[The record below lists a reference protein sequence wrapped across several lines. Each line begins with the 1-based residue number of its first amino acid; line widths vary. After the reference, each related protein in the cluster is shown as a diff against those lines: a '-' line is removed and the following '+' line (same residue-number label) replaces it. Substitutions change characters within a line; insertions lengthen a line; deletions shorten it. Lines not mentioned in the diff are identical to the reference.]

1 MADLIP
7 PLPDLE
13 EETAR
18 LLGFLPEGF
27 PVRDPDAFSAFGTY
41 LRLAAQASL
50 EARAFARALA
60 PQLLVTRATGAWL
73 DEHARGMGLERK
85 PARPARLRLRCVAS
99 ASGTFPPGALV
110 GLGELRYR
118 VQGPYAPEALVDGV
132 SEGVGSRYTL
142 PVGAVLYPVTVV
154 PGLERLEVAEVLEA
168 GQDEET
174 DEELRARLLIS
185 WPALSR
191 GSTYHA
197 YMSWAL
203 EVPEVR
209 KVKVLDQHPRGQG
222 TVDVVIAPAR
232 GLPSPELIAQVQ
244 ALVDERRPVTANALV
259 RGPTPRT
266 LNLSLRLH
274 RLPGSPPLEAW
285 RSWALDFLHGLG
297 IGEPFWPSRL
307 MDRLHDYGGLEAV
320 EVLTPAAPVV
330 PAQDEL
336 LVPGEVSVVE

>member
-1 MADLIP
+1 MPDLIP

-13 EETAR
+13 EEAAR
-18 LLGFLPEGF
+18 LFALLPEGF

-85 PARPARLRLRCVAS
+85 PARPARLLLRCVAS
-99 ASGTFPPGALV
+99 ASGTFPAGAWV

-118 VQGPYAPEALVDGV
+118 VQGPYAPDARVEAV

-154 PGLERLEVAEVLEA
+154 PGLERLEVVEVLEA

-174 DEELRARLLIS
+174 DEELRARLLLA
-185 WPALSR
+185 WPALGR

-209 KVKVLDQHPRGQG
+209 KVRVLDQHPRGQG

-232 GLPSPELIAQVQ
+232 GLPTPELVARVQ
-244 ALVDERRPVTANALV
+244 ALVDERRPLTVDARA
-259 RGPTPRT
+259 RGPTPKA
-266 LNLSLRLH
+266 LNLNLRLH

-285 RSWALDFLHGLG
+285 RSRALDFLHGLG
-297 IGEPFWPSRL
+297 IGETFWPSRL
-307 MDRLHDYGGLEAV
+307 MDYLHDFGGLEAV
-320 EVLTPAAPVV
+320 EVLSPAAPV
-330 PAQDEL
+330 AAAEDEL
-336 LVPGEVSVVE
+336 IVPGEVSVGE